1 LGAVGRQQERDRL
14 TDVVVDPAS
23 LLHCPFDGGEVVV
36 GQHDIGGL
44 LGRLGALDAH
54 RDPDICTRDGR
65 RVVDTVAGHRDD
77 FALRLEC
84 PHDAQ
89 LVLRRGARVD
99 VDITGHQRQLVLTHR
114 VQVGPGQRLHSA
126 VRPHDAEFA
135 GDGHR
140 SALVVAGDHL
150 HPDARGV
157 GVGDRV
163 GDLRARWIDDAD
175 QPQEGQVSVQIGQ
188 LDGFHTVGGTLGHR
202 ENPQTLYRQ
211 LIDMSFPGL
220 DIHRHPLTGGGQLA
234 GRAVEQPVRC
244 SERVNDPPGS
254 IAVGNVIECC

>member
-1 LGAVGRQQERDRL
+1 M
-14 TDVVVDPAS
+14 
-23 LLHCPFDGGEVVV
+23 DG
-36 GQHDIGGL
+36 
-44 LGRLGALDAH
+44 
-54 RDPDICTRDGR
+54 
-65 RVVDTVAGHRDD
+65 VVDTIAGHRDD

-188 LDGFHTVGGTLGHR
+188 LDGFHTVGGTVGHG
-202 ENPQTLYRQ
+202 EDPQPCRQ

-220 DIHRHPLTGGGQLA
+220 DPPAPAHRWRSAGWTS
-234 GRAVEQPVRC
+234 GRAAGPVLRAR
-244 SERVNDPPGS
+244 E
-254 IAVGNVIECC
+254 